1 MTTSDLI
8 DVLIVSAVL
17 FGLFM
22 IGYCYYTKI
31 SFKQFFMEII
41 DLFKYATGG

>member
-1 MTTSDLI
+1 MTTEDLI
-8 DVLIVSAVL
+8 NVSIVFVVL

-31 SFKQFFMEII
+31 TFKQFFMEII
-41 DLFKYATGG
+41 DLVKYATGG